1 MAPEPRCHGPLALGG
16 MALKEVKHHQHVMHL
31 IFLTGQIR
39 SEGNTNWKTLQVTM
53 ASLACAPTISPS
65 SLHLTAEQVDVIII
79 IVIIL
84 VIIITIILI
93 IIVVIIIPTISSLH
107 LTAEQGREVSLHC
120 LVESDP
126 EAAVSWSFNNS
137 LLTAGN
143 VVEKIVGEGRVQ
155 SSLTLI
161 RVDSR

>member
-16 MALKEVKHHQHVMHL
+16 MALKEVKHHQHVFYL
-31 IFLTGQIR
+31 IFLTGQIH

-79 IVIIL
+79 
-84 VIIITIILI
+84 TII

>member
-16 MALKEVKHHQHVMHL
+16 VALKEVKHHQHVFYL
-31 IFLTGQIR
+31 IFLTGQIH

-79 IVIIL
+79 IITIVII
-84 VIIITIILI
+84 VI
-93 IIVVIIIPTISSLH
+93 IIIPTISSLH

-143 VVEKIVGEGRVQ
+143 VVEKTVGEGRVQ

>member
-16 MALKEVKHHQHVMHL
+16 MALKEVKHHQHVFYL
-31 IFLTGQIR
+31 IFLTGQIH

-79 IVIIL
+79 IITII
-84 VIIITIILI
+84 VIII
-93 IIVVIIIPTISSLH
+93 IPPISSLH

>member
-1 MAPEPRCHGPLALGG
+1 
-16 MALKEVKHHQHVMHL
+16 
-31 IFLTGQIR
+31 
-39 SEGNTNWKTLQVTM
+39 M
-53 ASLACAPTISPS
+53 ASLACAPTISP
-65 SLHLTAEQVDVIII
+65 
-79 IVIIL
+79 
-84 VIIITIILI
+84 
-93 IIVVIIIPTISSLH
+93 SSLH

-161 RVDSR
+161 RVDSRCRIYISRI

>member
-16 MALKEVKHHQHVMHL
+16 MALKEVKACVASNIPH
-31 IFLTGQIR
+31 R
-39 SEGNTNWKTLQVTM
+39 REYSEGNIKWKTLQVTM
-53 ASLACAPTISPS
+53 ASLACAPTISP
-65 SLHLTAEQVDVIII
+65 
-79 IVIIL
+79 
-84 VIIITIILI
+84 
-93 IIVVIIIPTISSLH
+93 SSLH

>member
-16 MALKEVKHHQHVMHL
+16 VALKEVKHHQHVFYL
-31 IFLTGQIR
+31 IFLTGQIH

-65 SLHLTAEQVDVIII
+65 SLHLTAEQ
-79 IVIIL
+79 
-84 VIIITIILI
+84 
-93 IIVVIIIPTISSLH
+93 
-107 LTAEQGREVSLHC
+107 GREVSLHC
-120 LVESDP
+120 LIESDP

-143 VVEKIVGEGRVQ
+143 VVEKTVGEGRVQ

>member
-16 MALKEVKHHQHVMHL
+16 MALKEVKHHQHVFYL
-31 IFLTGQIR
+31 IFLTGQIH

-79 IVIIL
+79 
-84 VIIITIILI
+84 TII

-143 VVEKIVGEGRVQ
+143 VVEKTVGEGKVQ

>member
-16 MALKEVKHHQHVMHL
+16 VALKEVKHHQHVLHL

-65 SLHLTAEQVDVIII
+65 SLHLTAEQVG
-79 IVIIL
+79 
-84 VIIITIILI
+84 VIIITII

-143 VVEKIVGEGRVQ
+143 VVEKTVGEGRVQ

>member
-1 MAPEPRCHGPLALGG
+1 
-16 MALKEVKHHQHVMHL
+16 
-31 IFLTGQIR
+31 
-39 SEGNTNWKTLQVTM
+39 M

-79 IVIIL
+79 
-84 VIIITIILI
+84 TII